1 MLEIGK
7 KYQFDFK
14 KQKKL
19 LEGSYI
25 KYWSKENEIWRV
37 RQLGFEMHYVFWVE
51 ENSFLEDVEVLPGKF
66 ERIHFQKVKFCRP
79 FEGFEIAFMIFKYDS
94 DLLKLSREL
103 SPAGQDNFEEMFV
116 NATVHETI
124 LDLW

>member
-14 KQKKL
+14 KQKKM
-19 LEGSYI
+19 LEDSYI
-25 KYWSKENEIWRV
+25 NYWSNENEKWRV
-37 RQLGFEMHYVFWVE
+37 RHLRPELHYVFWVE
-51 ENSFLEDVEVLPGKF
+51 EDSFLENVEVLPGKF

-79 FEGFEIAFMIFKYDS
+79 FEGFEIAYMIFKYDS
-94 DLLKLSREL
+94 DLLKLSRTL

-116 NATVHETI
+116 NATVLETI